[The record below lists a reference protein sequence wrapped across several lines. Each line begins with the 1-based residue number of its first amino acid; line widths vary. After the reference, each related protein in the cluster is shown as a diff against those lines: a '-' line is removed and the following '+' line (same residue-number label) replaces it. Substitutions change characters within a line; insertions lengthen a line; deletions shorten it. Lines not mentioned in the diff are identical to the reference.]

1 MSERGWSLLRA
12 AGLAGVVVL
21 TAPVSPVVLV
31 AVPAAVQLLAFRG
44 RDVSSLAVAAV
55 LLALAFVAPGAPGDP
70 LWYAERG
77 WALLVGGG
85 FVTATVLLERA
96 GPTARSVVGVALASG
111 AVALTGL
118 LRPELLAELDWWLE
132 RELATAAMSAAGLI
146 SALGGA
152 AADGDGAYYLRAL
165 RWQQLLYPA
174 LLGLASVAS
183 LGVGRYLVERL
194 SGREEALGPFRE
206 FRFEDRLVWILVA
219 GLAMV
224 LAPVGEE
231 VARLGGN
238 TVLFMGGLYL
248 LRGAAVLFWVGA
260 ATVTSGWM
268 AALWIVAAL
277 ALYPVAALTALALG
291 LGDTWLDMRGRLAGL
306 LAGDR

>member
-12 AGLAGVVVL
+12 AGLAGAVIL

-31 AVPAAVQLLAFRG
+31 AVTAAVQLAAFRA
-44 RDVSSLAVAAV
+44 RDASSLAVAAA
-55 LLALAFVAPGAPGDP
+55 LLALAFVVPGAPGDP

-85 FVTATVLLERA
+85 FVAATLLLERA
-96 GPTARSVVGVALASG
+96 GPTARSVAGVALASG
-111 AVALTGL
+111 AVALVGL
-118 LRPELLAELDWWLE
+118 VRPALLAELDWWVE
-132 RELATAAMSAAGLI
+132 RELATAAMSAAGLL
-146 SALGGA
+146 SALGGG
-152 AADGDGAYYLRAL
+152 AADGGGYYLRAL

-174 LLGLASVAS
+174 LLALASVAA

-194 SGREEALGPFRE
+194 SGREEALGPFRD
-206 FRFEDRLVWILVA
+206 FRFEDRLVWVLVA
-219 GLAMV
+219 GLALV
-224 LAPVGEE
+224 LAPAGEE
-231 VARLGGN
+231 VSRLGGN

-268 AALWIVAAL
+268 AALWIVAGL
-277 ALYPVAALTALALG
+277 ALYPVAALAALALG
-291 LGDTWLDMRGRLAGL
+291 LGDTWMDMRGRLAGL
-306 LAGDR
+306 LAGER